1 MAPLRAEA
9 NVDTIVPDRYL
20 VQLCK
25 HFAPNTPAAYSEA
38 EGRAEFEF
46 GHCTLQAIG
55 KGLMLVVEA
64 EDESSLA
71 QVQRLVST
79 YLEKS
84 MWRERPTITW
94 IRRG

>member
-9 NVDTIVPDRYL
+9 NIDTIAPDRYL

-25 HFAPNTPAAYSEA
+25 RFAPNDPATYSNHQ
-38 EGRAEFEF
+38 GRAEFEF
-46 GHCTLQAIG
+46 GNCTLLAAG
-55 KGLMLVVEA
+55 RSLTLVAEA
-64 EDESSLA
+64 EDEASLA

-79 YLEKS
+79 YLEQS